1 MKRAYQAPKMEVI
14 YFKLEAKLLTGSAQ
28 TLDVYED
35 EDIFTEMQI

>member
-1 MKRAYQAPKMEVI
+1 MKRTYQAPKMEVI
-14 YFKLEAKLLTGSAQ
+14 YLKQQAKLLTGSVQ